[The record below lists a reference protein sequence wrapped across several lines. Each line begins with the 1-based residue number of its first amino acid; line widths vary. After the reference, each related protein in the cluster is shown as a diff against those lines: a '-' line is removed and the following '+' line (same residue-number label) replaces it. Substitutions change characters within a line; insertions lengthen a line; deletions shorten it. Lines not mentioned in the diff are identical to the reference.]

1 MKLLKLVLLL
11 LISLTHMDLQSQN
24 AIDIVKKTDELMRGE
39 SSKGDAVMRIERPEW
54 TREVKMKMWSLG
66 TTKSLVLVLEP
77 ARDRGL
83 AMLMRDQEI
92 WNWQPSIERVIKLP
106 PSMMMQSW
114 MGSDFTNDDLA
125 KQSSIVTDYD
135 HRILKDT
142 TILERDCY
150 KIELIP
156 KENAAVVWGKI
167 EMYISK
173 KGYLQLL
180 VKFYDEDDFLVNTM
194 IASRIKTMGGRI
206 IPSYLEMIP
215 ADNPKQKT
223 TFEYLSLEFNLGL
236 KDSFFSIQNM
246 KRLR

>member
-1 MKLLKLVLLL
+1 
-11 LISLTHMDLQSQN
+11 
-24 AIDIVKKTDELMRGE
+24 
-39 SSKGDAVMRIERPEW
+39 
-54 TREVKMKMWSLG
+54 
-66 TTKSLVLVLEP
+66 
-77 ARDRGL
+77 
-83 AMLMRDQEI
+83 
-92 WNWQPSIERVIKLP
+92 
-106 PSMMMQSW
+106 
-114 MGSDFTNDDLA
+114 
-125 KQSSIVTDYD
+125 
-135 HRILKDT
+135 
-142 TILERDCY
+142 
-150 KIELIP
+150 
-156 KENAAVVWGKI
+156 
-167 EMYISK
+167 MYISK